1 MRIIFIKD
9 FYLCLLDK
17 KITPLGVLIK
27 LGGGGWIWTNDL
39 LVMGQTSYQAALPR
53 DINSILAEYCIKVK
67 QNGNFLAAFT
77 SASSFNRVMIY

>member
-27 LGGGGWIWTNDL
+27 LGGGGWI
-39 LVMGQTSYQAALPR
+39 
-53 DINSILAEYCIKVK
+53 
-67 QNGNFLAAFT
+67 
-77 SASSFNRVMIY
+77 